1 MFRTFDFDDILTSTK
16 TRRVNSQTAS
26 NRAIFVFIQ
35 KGLTSQIVEISNKCL
50 CVNAINFFLMH
61 WRDKCFKVL
70 ANVLLLAQGH
80 SYEIFALPVIKTTTV
95 LSLFEL
101 PV

>member
-1 MFRTFDFDDILTSTK
+1 
-16 TRRVNSQTAS
+16 
-26 NRAIFVFIQ
+26 
-35 KGLTSQIVEISNKCL
+35 
-50 CVNAINFFLMH
+50 MH